1 MRIVRVQ
8 PNSIIHCDALA
19 LVEVVAAIVLLSTV
33 ACGLL
38 VAHARSLRS
47 LSDGVYAK
55 RASELA
61 RELIDTWRL
70 NDTITFSSDEGIV
83 DGEPNWI
90 WQRNILST
98 APRFE
103 KGDWARIELV
113 LSHRREDDGAGVSYA
128 FEWVESFNED
138 AVKSTK

>member
-8 PNSIIHCDALA
+8 PNSIIHCNALA

-38 VAHARSLRS
+38 VAHARSLRA
-47 LSDGVYAK
+47 LSDGVHAEH
-55 RASELA
+55 ASELA
-61 RELIDTWRL
+61 RELIAYWKL
-70 NDTITFSSDEGIV
+70 NDTITFSSDEGVI

-113 LSHRREDDGAGVSYA
+113 LSHQMEGDGASVSYA
-128 FEWVESFNED
+128 FEWIEGLNED
-138 AVKSTK
+138 ALESTK